1 MDVLHYVSPA
11 GQDPFQVWI
20 DGLRD
25 LRCRVA
31 VLRRIDR
38 LAAGNPGDH
47 RYCREGVWEL
57 RVDCGPGYRVYFAR
71 RAAEW
76 IVLMGGGSKR
86 SQAADIDAAV
96 TRWKQ
101 YTEQQ

>member
-1 MDVLHYVSPA
+1 MACAIFAA
-11 GQDPFQVWI
+11 GSLCCGASIALP
-20 DGLRD
+20 R
-25 LRCRVA
+25 
-31 VLRRIDR
+31 
-38 LAAGNPGDH
+38 GNPGDH
-47 RYCREGVWEL
+47 RFCREGVWEL

-71 RAAEW
+71 PAVES
-76 IVLMGGGSKR
+76 VLLLGGGSKR